1 MFSRLATSTAR
12 TAAVSHRMAHRLIA
26 PFSSDSNS
34 PTSDAGKGNS
44 PGSSKGGK
52 DAPLSSLLDMLSSQ
66 KPGTS
71 SPTSSTISKMPK
83 FSQMLNSNKP
93 IKGDYSG
100 LIGSGMYGGSA
111 SRLVKEESEDPM
123 SLLILH
129 VHASSNNT
137 ILSLTDANG
146 KVIVNASGGT
156 VGFKKAQRAGFEA
169 AYQATASIA
178 ATVKER
184 GINVR
189 AVELRLK
196 GFGTGREAAFK
207 AVHSLTSWAVTRIVD
222 TTPIPFNGCRPRKAR
237 RL

>member
-1 MFSRLATSTAR
+1 MFNRLATRTAR
-12 TAAVSHRMAHRLIA
+12 TVGVSHRVAHRLIA
-26 PFSSDSNS
+26 PYSSDSIPPPAPPS
-34 PTSDAGKGNS
+34 GAPGNS
-44 PGSSKGGK
+44 PNK
-52 DAPLSSLLDMLSSQ
+52 DKKEAPLSSLLDMLSTQ
-66 KPGTS
+66 RPGT
-71 SPTSSTISKMPK
+71 PVTKMPK
-83 FSQMLNSNKP
+83 FSQMLNSDKP
-93 IKGDYSG
+93 VKGDFSG
-100 LIGSGMYGGSA
+100 FIGSGMYGG
-111 SRLVKEESEDPM
+111 RLAKEEAEDPM

-184 GINVR
+184 GINVK

-207 AVHSLTSWAVTRIVD
+207 AVHSVTNWVVMRIVD

>member
-12 TAAVSHRMAHRLIA
+12 AAAVSRRWTYKLVA
-26 PFSSDSNS
+26 PYTSDSNL
-34 PTSDAGKGNS
+34 PPGDVAKGS
-44 PGSSKGGK
+44 EPGLRDDRK

-66 KPGTS
+66 KSGM
-71 SPTSSTISKMPK
+71 SSTPPSTTRMVSK
-83 FSQMLNSNKP
+83 FSHMLNSSKP
-93 IKGDYSG
+93 MKGDYSG
-100 LIGSGMYGGSA
+100 LIGSGMYGGTA
-111 SRLVKEESEDPM
+111 SRLTREESEDPM
-123 SLLILH
+123 SLLVLH

-146 KVIVNASGGT
+146 KVIINASGGT

-184 GINVR
+184 GISVR

-196 GFGTGREAAFK
+196 GFGAGRDAAFK
-207 AVHSLTSWAVTRIVD
+207 AVHSVTNWVVARIID